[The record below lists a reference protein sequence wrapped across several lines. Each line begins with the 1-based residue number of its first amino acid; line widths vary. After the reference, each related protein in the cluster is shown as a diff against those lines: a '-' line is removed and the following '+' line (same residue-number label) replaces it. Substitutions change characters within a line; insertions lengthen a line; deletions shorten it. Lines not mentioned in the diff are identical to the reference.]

1 MKLTNVTPPSQSAL
15 APRQKA
21 GSFELTRSQRKAV
34 TAVLAYLVVI
44 LSLIFFILP
53 MLWIVYTSF
62 RTQASIFTG
71 TVISPLKEYTLENY
85 SRILSVTDFPTYFK
99 NSLEIA
105 SSVTLF
111 SLVVSITAAY
121 SLSRFDIKGKNA
133 LIVAIFGTQMFP
145 QVLLI
150 IPMYLIIFSLSLL
163 DKVIGVVLG
172 QLILVLPF
180 QVWMLKGYF
189 DNVPIELDEAAR
201 IDGCGILQRLWLV
214 ILPVS
219 VPGIMVAAFF
229 SFVVSWGDYLIVSI
243 ITQSQRTATITLV
256 MQRLSAS
263 LLVRWGDVAAVAV
276 LTIVPTILL
285 FALVQNRL
293 VEGLTAGA
301 VKEE

>member
-1 MKLTNVTPPSQSAL
+1 M
-15 APRQKA
+15 
-21 GSFELTRSQRKAV
+21 TRSRRKTL

-44 LSLIFFILP
+44 SSLIYFILP

-71 TVISPLKEYTLENY
+71 AVISPLREYTLENY
-85 SRILSVTDFPTYFK
+85 DTILLVTDFPAYFQ
-99 NSLEIA
+99 NSIVIA
-105 SSVTLF
+105 SSVTLS
-111 SLVVSITAAY
+111 SLFVSITAAY
-121 SLSRFDIKGKNA
+121 GLSRFDIQGKNA
-133 LIVAIFGTQMFP
+133 LIVGIFATQMFP

-150 IPMYLIIFSLSLL
+150 IPMYLVIFSLSLL

-189 DNVPIELDEAAR
+189 DNIPTELDEAAR
-201 IDGCGILQRLWLV
+201 IDGCGIPQRLLYV
-214 ILPVS
+214 ILPVAA
-219 VPGIMVAAFF
+219 PGIMVAAFF

-243 ITQSQRTATITLV
+243 ISQSQRTATITLV

-263 LLVRWGDVAAVAV
+263 LLVRWGDLAAVTV
-276 LTIVPTILL
+276 LTIVPTIIL
-285 FALVQNRL
+285 FAFVQNRL

-301 VKEE
+301 VREE

>member
-1 MKLTNVTPPSQSAL
+1 M
-15 APRQKA
+15 
-21 GSFELTRSQRKAV
+21 TRSRRKAL

-44 LSLIFFILP
+44 SSLIYFILP

-71 TVISPLKEYTLENY
+71 RVISPLNEYTLVNY
-85 SRILSVTDFPTYFK
+85 ATILSVTDFPAYFQ
-99 NSLEIA
+99 NSIVIA
-105 SSVTLF
+105 AAVTLS
-111 SLVVSITAAY
+111 SLFVSITAAY
-121 SLSRFDIKGKNA
+121 GLSRFDIKGKNA
-133 LIVAIFGTQMFP
+133 LIVGIFATQMFP

-150 IPMYLIIFSLSLL
+150 IPMYLVIFSLSLL

-189 DNVPIELDEAAR
+189 DNIPMDLDEAAR
-201 IDGCGILQRLWLV
+201 IDGCSIPQRLLQV
-214 ILPVS
+214 VLPVAA
-219 VPGIMVAAFF
+219 PGVMVAAFF

-243 ITQSQRTATITLV
+243 ISQSQRTATITLV

-263 LLVRWGDVAAVAV
+263 LLVRWGDLAAVTV
-276 LTIVPTILL
+276 LTIVPTIIL
-285 FALVQNRL
+285 FSFVQNRL

-301 VKEE
+301 AREE